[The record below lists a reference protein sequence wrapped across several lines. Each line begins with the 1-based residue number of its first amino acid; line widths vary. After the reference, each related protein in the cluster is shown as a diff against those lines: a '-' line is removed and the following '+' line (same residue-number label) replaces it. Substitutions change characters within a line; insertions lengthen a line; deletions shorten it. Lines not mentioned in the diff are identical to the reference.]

1 MKPETK
7 LAIGTSFLLL
17 FFWSSCSTQKN
28 KEVKEVPLSQVKVLD
43 EQRIITPTVVDSN
56 SIYFRSGSA
65 KIPNSYKPLLD
76 EKAQILRSDPS
87 LQIYLTG
94 HSDIVG
100 SRDENNKLALLRAQA
115 VKSALMIRGV
125 YAKQIFVKSMG
136 ESKAQAISDPQM
148 MQKDRRVDLEIR
160 TPSRLSKNG
169 HSQDQ

>member
-28 KEVKEVPLSQVKVLD
+28 KEVKDVPVIKAKVLN
-43 EQRIITPTVVDSN
+43 EQRIKTPVVLDKN
-56 SIYFRSGSA
+56 SIYFASGSI
-65 KIPNSYKPLLD
+65 KIADSYAPLLD
-76 EKAQILRSDPS
+76 EKAQILKSDHT
-87 LQIYLTG
+87 LQVYLTG

-100 SRDENNKLALLRAQA
+100 SREINNKLALSRAVA
-115 VKSALMIRGV
+115 VKSELMMRGV

-136 ESKAQAISDPQM
+136 ESKAEIVSDTQL

-160 TPSRLSKNG
+160 TPSRLSKNE
-169 HSQDQ
+169 